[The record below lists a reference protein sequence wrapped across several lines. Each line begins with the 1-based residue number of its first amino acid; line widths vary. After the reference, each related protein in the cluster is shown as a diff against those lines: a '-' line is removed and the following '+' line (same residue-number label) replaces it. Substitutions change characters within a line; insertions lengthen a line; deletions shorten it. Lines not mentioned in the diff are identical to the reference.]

1 MRLARGKQL
10 EDFKMQKLVAATIII
25 GALCS
30 ACSIDVQGE
39 GAVVTETKT
48 FQLNGPAD
56 LTLQTHDGAIEI
68 RSWDR
73 NEVSVEIM
81 RRAASDEDAEK
92 LVVNTTQN
100 GNRIVVDA
108 PAGRESRHVIRL
120 GSWQGESVSFIVR
133 APRQL
138 TLDAQT
144 GDGSIV
150 AGDLA
155 GVLNLR
161 SGDGAIRGERLE
173 GRVKAHTGDGSI
185 AIHDARGEFELDS
198 GDGSVALSG
207 RLDNLR
213 VHTGDGSVSIDA
225 ATGSILKTNWEV
237 TTGDGSVSVR
247 LPANLDA
254 EIEAESGDG
263 RVHASWAPQQRSDDD
278 DDRGRFRGRLGAGG
292 PTLRIH
298 TGDGSIT
305 MSQ

>member
-1 MRLARGKQL
+1 
-10 EDFKMQKLVAATIII
+10 MQKLVAAAIVT
-25 GALCS
+25 GVLCS
-30 ACSIDVQGE
+30 GCSIDVHGE

-48 FQLNGPAD
+48 FQLTGPAD
-56 LTLQTHDGAIEI
+56 LRLRTHDGSIEI

-81 RRAASDEDAEK
+81 RRAATTEEAEK
-92 LVVNTTQN
+92 LVVNTTQD

-108 PAGRESRHVIRL
+108 PAGPENRNVLRI

-138 TLDAQT
+138 TLDAQS

-155 GVLNLR
+155 GVLNLQ
-161 SGDGAIRGERLE
+161 SGDGSIRGERLE
-173 GRVKAHTGDGSI
+173 GQVKAHTGDGSI
-185 AIHDARGEFELDS
+185 AIHGSRGEFVLDS

-225 ATGSILKTNWEV
+225 ENGSVLKSNWDV
-237 TTGDGSVSVR
+237 TTGDGSVNVR
-247 LPANLDA
+247 LPANIDA

-263 RVHASWAPQQRSDDD
+263 RVRASWAPEQQSDDD

-292 PTLRIH
+292 STLRIH

-305 MSQ
+305 LSR

>member
-1 MRLARGKQL
+1 
-10 EDFKMQKLVAATIII
+10 MQKLVAAAILT

-30 ACSIDVQGE
+30 ACSIDVHGE

-48 FQLNGPAD
+48 FQVTGPAD
-56 LTLQTHDGAIEI
+56 LRLHTHDGAIEI
-68 RSWDR
+68 RSWDQ

-81 RRAASDEDAEK
+81 RRAATTEEAEE
-92 LVVNTTQN
+92 LVVNTNQD

-108 PAGRESRHVIRL
+108 PAGRERRRVIRI
-120 GSWQGESVSFIVR
+120 GSWQGEGVSFIVR
-133 APRQL
+133 VPRQL

-150 AGDLA
+150 SGDLA
-155 GVLNLR
+155 GVLNLQ
-161 SGDGAIRGERLE
+161 SGDGSIRGERLE

-185 AIHDARGEFELDS
+185 AIHASRGEFDLDS
-198 GDGSVALSG
+198 GDGSITLSG

-225 ATGSILKTNWEV
+225 EDGSGLKTNWDV
-237 TTGDGSVSVR
+237 TTGDGSVNVR

-263 RVHASWAPQQRSDDD
+263 RVRATWAPEQRADDD
-278 DDRGRFRGRLGAGG
+278 DDRGSFRGRLGAGG
-292 PTLRIH
+292 STLRIR

-305 MSQ
+305 LSHP